1 MFPDAARPNAAH
13 VDDPGT
19 FQYVNATS
27 GQGVHRT
34 GLCTSSPAAVRPIA
48 HAGVTELVIND
59 GHMTRFVT
67 RNRVDSRS
75 SVSFMLS
82 SRIAALLV
90 EARVYADRPPCKR

>member
-1 MFPDAARPNAAH
+1 
-13 VDDPGT
+13 
-19 FQYVNATS
+19 
-27 GQGVHRT
+27 
-34 GLCTSSPAAVRPIA
+34 
-48 HAGVTELVIND
+48 VIND

-90 EARVYADRPPCKR
+90 EARVYADRPSCKW